1 MNTMNIAIP
10 EQLKAFVQRQVE
22 RRGYSS
28 VSEYV
33 RDLIRDDQERQTVL
47 AALEAEIIKGLESG
61 PGTPV
66 TKEYWQALRQKV
78 RDRAATRQ
86 QDS

>member
-10 EQLKAFVQRQVE
+10 EQLKAFVHRQVE

-33 RDLIRDDQERQTVL
+33 RDLIRDDHERQTI
-47 AALEAEIIKGLESG
+47 AALEGEIIKGLESG
-61 PGTPV
+61 TGTPM
-66 TKEYWQALRQKV
+66 TPEDWQALRQEV
-78 RDRAATRQ
+78 RRRAAPRQ
-86 QDS
+86 QGS